1 MHRRPPL
8 ADEEGRSPLPPVA
21 TGIALGLWIALML
34 LLAFV
39 VVPLLFGMCTVPD
52 AGPTP

>member
-8 ADEEGRSPLPPVA
+8 AEDEHRSPLPPVA

-34 LLAFV
+34 VLAFI
-39 VVPLLFGMCTVPD
+39 VVPLLFGTCGAPDGAPVP
-52 AGPTP
+52 